1 MPTIS
6 FSIGGEEHDISNKS
20 SKEVLD
26 MVKTEYDNGDNQL
39 TDIEVSEEQFNRWLT
54 NCKKNKSHTSWIYL
68 DWPTERRK
76 VYLIEGDVLYCNALD
91 KSLPNAWHSI
101 IKRLNPPL

>member
-1 MPTIS
+1 MDT
-6 FSIGGEEHDISNKS
+6 DW
-20 SKEVLD
+20 D
-26 MVKTEYDNGDNQL
+26 TGDNQL

-68 DWPTERRK
+68 DMDWKKRRK

-101 IKRLNPPL
+101 MKREN